1 MRIWRLR
8 ACEYSDGETR
18 GVQRAATHTRT
29 VYSAQPAGHGAGRG
43 AIRAFTPAGNGQDSS
58 ERYTS
63 IFTADPER
71 CLWFAPIVLDLVE
84 TIEPIAVRLSA
95 IGV

>member
-1 MRIWRLR
+1 M
-8 ACEYSDGETR
+8 YN
-18 GVQRAATHTRT
+18 
-29 VYSAQPAGHGAGRG
+29 AQTAGHGLAGRDPG
-43 AIRAFTPAGNGQDSS
+43 FHASLNGQESV